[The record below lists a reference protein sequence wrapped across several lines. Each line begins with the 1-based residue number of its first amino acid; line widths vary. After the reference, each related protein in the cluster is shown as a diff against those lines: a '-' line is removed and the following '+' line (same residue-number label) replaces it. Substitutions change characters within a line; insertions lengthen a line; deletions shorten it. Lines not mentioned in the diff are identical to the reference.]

1 MKIISDI
8 EIIKSLPEC
17 AATIGVFDG
26 VHAGHQ
32 QIIQQMMGD
41 ARDHGYKSM
50 AITFDRQPRELFDAN
65 YQPQLLTTLDE
76 KKKELRI
83 CRNSLIF
90 SVDQP
95 GLEPGTSRL

>member
-41 ARDHGYKSM
+41 ARDHG
-50 AITFDRQPRELFDAN
+50 
-65 YQPQLLTTLDE
+65 
-76 KKKELRI
+76 
-83 CRNSLIF
+83 
-90 SVDQP
+90 
-95 GLEPGTSRL
+95 

>member
-1 MKIISDI
+1 MENCGFLANFAPQMKIISDI
-8 EIIKSLPEC
+8 ENIKSLPEC

-32 QIIQQMMGD
+32 QIIQQMMAD

-76 KKKELRI
+76 KKNCWVI
-83 CRNSLIF
+83 
-90 SVDQP
+90 V
-95 GLEPGTSRL
+95 G